1 MAKKSVKQTRPEK
14 VGDDGGRCQPAAIHR
29 IFVMLVAT
37 LPLWHAQIA
46 REMLHPLFSSAPTRA
61 LSSSVPAT
69 AIMLLLLVAI
79 STRKAAR
86 NLSWR
91 TLWLIIGAWKILS
104 DPLIANLGEILMRR
118 GLGPGVVFGR
128 ILVDAIPNVA
138 TWIWILNSFYCK
150 EVRPM
155 LPMSSALRDRRR

>member
-1 MAKKSVKQTRPEK
+1 
-14 VGDDGGRCQPAAIHR
+14 
-29 IFVMLVAT
+29 MLVAT